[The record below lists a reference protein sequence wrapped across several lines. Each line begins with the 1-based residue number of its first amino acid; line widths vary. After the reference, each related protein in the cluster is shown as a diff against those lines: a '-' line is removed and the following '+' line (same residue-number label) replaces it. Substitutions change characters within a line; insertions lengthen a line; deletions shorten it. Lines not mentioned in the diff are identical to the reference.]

1 MWAVCSNYDQS
12 GITLSAST
20 SSLTLS
26 EYNATCA
33 HTLFQLS
40 CDIHEN
46 PSNALRNIE
55 QIDAAGSKGHRLTYD
70 DVLCDSAQLITL
82 ANDSSL

>member
-26 EYNATCA
+26 EDNAACA
-33 HTLFQLS
+33 HSLLQLS

-46 PSNALRNIE
+46 PSNVLRNIE
-55 QIDAAGSKGHRLTYD
+55 QIDAAGSKGYRLTYD
-70 DVLCDSAQLITL
+70 DILCDSAQLVTL
-82 ANDSSL
+82 ANDSGL